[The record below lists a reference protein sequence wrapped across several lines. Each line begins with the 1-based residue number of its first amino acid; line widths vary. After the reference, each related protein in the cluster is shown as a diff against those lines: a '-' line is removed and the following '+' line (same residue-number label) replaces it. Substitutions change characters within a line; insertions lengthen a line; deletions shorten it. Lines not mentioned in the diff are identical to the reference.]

1 MSLKKIKKHSKKDNP
16 EAEKLTNL
24 NYIKEQKNKF
34 ANMTKEQLLAEK
46 FYYINKIENNSYFS
60 NPSRLAICISVFG
73 IIFNCFTQ
81 IIPLSSSNSEINNI
95 FIVIISYTIA
105 VATSWAII
113 KFDEYHKTRNET
125 TNKCRISISLIDE
138 ILNKENKENKNEQIN
153 SIETE

>member
-1 MSLKKIKKHSKKDNP
+1 MSFNKNKKHPKKDNS

-34 ANMTKEQLLAEK
+34 SKMTKEQLLAEK
-46 FYYINKIENNSYFS
+46 FYYINTIENNSYYS
-60 NPSRLAICISVFG
+60 NPSRLAICISFFA
-73 IIFNCFTQ
+73 ILFNCFTQ
-81 IIPLSSSNSEINNI
+81 ILSLYSPNLPINKM
-95 FIVIISYTIA
+95 FVVIISYLIA
-105 VATSWAII
+105 IAAGYAVTN
-113 KFDEYHKTRNET
+113 FDKYYKKRNKT